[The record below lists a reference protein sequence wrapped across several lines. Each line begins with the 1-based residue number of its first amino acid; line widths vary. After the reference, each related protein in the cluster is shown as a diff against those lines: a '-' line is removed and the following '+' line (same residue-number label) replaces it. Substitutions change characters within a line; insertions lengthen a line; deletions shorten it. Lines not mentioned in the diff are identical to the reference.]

1 MKSIGIPGDVN
12 TRAAP
17 SDESLRASQP
27 SASPGATWSVM
38 RRNFASSW
46 LSV

>member
-27 SASPGATWSVM
+27 SASPGATVSVM
-38 RRNFASSW
+38 RRTVASSW